1 MVRQN
6 YFFLEQLKV
15 GIKSHAHKRK
25 KEKRLGEVMKNNIR
39 DRLIELLE
47 EAEGQVNNDIPS
59 LEMIADELIA
69 NGVVLPPCKVGDTV
83 YYLDGKTIV
92 KDVVHCISF
101 GGRHG
106 VNAKGFIHMHDSD
119 KDNITISFNLFG
131 KTVFLTK
138 DQAEQKLKELSEN
151 GNL

>member
-1 MVRQN
+1 
-6 YFFLEQLKV
+6 
-15 GIKSHAHKRK
+15 
-25 KEKRLGEVMKNNIR
+25 MKNNTRER
-39 DRLIELLE
+39 DRLIDLIRQSHCVE
-47 EAEGQVNNDIPS
+47 VWDYYNDDFKEPNPIET
-59 LEMIADELIA
+59 LADYLIK

-119 KDNITISFNLFG
+119 KDNITISFNSFG

-138 DQAEQKLKELSEN
+138 DQAEQKLKEMI
-151 GNL
+151 GNSAE

>member
-1 MVRQN
+1 MQN
-6 YFFLEQLKV
+6 D
-15 GIKSHAHKRK
+15 
-25 KEKRLGEVMKNNIR
+25 MR
-39 DRLIELLE
+39 DRLVKVIMNCETYRQPCTNCKKDVSCSRCTSEYL
-47 EAEGQVNNDIPS
+47 
-59 LEMIADELIA
+59 ADHLIA
-69 NGVVLPPCKVGDTV
+69 NGVIVPPCKVGDIV

-138 DQAEQKLKELSEN
+138 EQAEQKLKELS
-151 GNL
+151 GNA

>member
-1 MVRQN
+1 MQN
-6 YFFLEQLKV
+6 D
-15 GIKSHAHKRK
+15 
-25 KEKRLGEVMKNNIR
+25 MR
-39 DRLIELLE
+39 DRLIDLIK
-47 EAEGQVNNDIPS
+47 QSHCVDVWDCYNDDFIHPNPIET
-59 LEMIADELIA
+59 LADHLIA
-69 NGVVLPPCKVGDTV
+69 NGVIVPPCKVGDTV

-119 KDNITISFNLFG
+119 KDNVTANFSLFG
-131 KTVFLTK
+131 DKVFLTK
-138 DQAEQKLKELSEN
+138 DRAEEKLKEMRVDN